1 MTAGISTES
10 RNPAILKAANFVAGL
25 GHMSFPGELCRQV
38 EAFCLPLA
46 NFVAGC
52 PNNITYRDIVN

>member
-25 GHMSFPGELCRQV
+25 GHMSFPGELCRHL
-38 EAFCLPLA
+38 EEFCFPLA
-46 NFVAGC
+46 NIVAVY
-52 PNNITYRDIVN
+52 I